1 MLFFLSDPNIIFT
14 FVSERSLLY
23 TMRISNK
30 ESFTDRQVE
39 IMQAAT
45 QRIDKY
51 GIQDLTIKNLA
62 ADLQLSE
69 AALYRHF
76 KSKNDILMSLLHYFI
91 QEMKQRLSVIIDQE
105 ELNAGD
111 ILKQIFDSQLRSFVN
126 NPAIVSVIFSEG
138 IFQFNKDLNKMVM
151 ELIELMQTNIQSV
164 IVKGVEAGQI
174 RGLIGAS
181 TITTIIM
188 GSMRMTVLKWKLS
201 GHKSNL
207 LQDGMTVLSGI
218 LNMLRINS

>member
-1 MLFFLSDPNIIFT
+1 MK
-14 FVSERSLLY
+14 
-23 TMRISNK
+23 ISQK
-30 ESFTDRQVE
+30 YSFTERQIA

-45 QRIDKY
+45 QRIDKH

-62 ADLQLSE
+62 ADLGLSE

-76 KSKNDILMSLLHYFI
+76 KSKNEILMGLLNYFI
-91 QEMKQRLSVIIDQE
+91 QEMELRLSAIISGTEIHADV
-105 ELNAGD
+105 L
-111 ILKQIFDSQLRSFVN
+111 LKMIFDSQLNSFVK

-138 IFQFNKDLNKMVM
+138 IFQFNKDLNERVMAMMKM
-151 ELIELMQTNIQSV
+151 MQIIIQSV
-164 IVKGVEAGQI
+164 IVKGIDAGEI
-174 RGLIGAS
+174 KKIADPS

-207 LQDGMTVLSGI
+207 PGDGNTVLSGI
-218 LNMLRINS
+218 LSMIKK

>member
-1 MLFFLSDPNIIFT
+1 
-14 FVSERSLLY
+14 
-23 TMRISNK
+23 MRISNK

>member
-1 MLFFLSDPNIIFT
+1 MKISDSNTFT
-14 FVSERSLLY
+14 ERQ
-23 TMRISNK
+23 I
-30 ESFTDRQVE
+30 E

-45 QRIDKY
+45 QRIDKH

-62 ADLQLSE
+62 ADLELSE

-76 KSKNDILMSLLHYFI
+76 KSKNEILMGLLNYFI
-91 QEMKQRLSVIIDQE
+91 LEMEIRLYAITSQTEIKAEDLLRQV
-105 ELNAGD
+105 
-111 ILKQIFDSQLRSFVN
+111 FDSQLGSFVK

-138 IFQFNKDLNKMVM
+138 IFQFNKNLSDRVM
-151 ELIELMQTNIQSV
+151 AMMKLMQINIQSV
-164 IVKGVEAGQI
+164 IVRGINAGQI
-174 RGLIGAS
+174 KEIADPS

-207 LQDGMTVLSGI
+207 LKDGTTVLSGI
-218 LNMLRINS
+218 LNMIKK

>member
-1 MLFFLSDPNIIFT
+1 
-14 FVSERSLLY
+14 
-23 TMRISNK
+23 MRISNK

-76 KSKNDILMSLLHYFI
+76 KSKNDILMSLLSYFI
-91 QEMKQRLSVIIDQE
+91 QEMKQRLSAIIDQE

-151 ELIELMQTNIQSV
+151 ELIELMQTNIHSV
-164 IVKGVEAGQI
+164 IVKGIDAGQI
-174 RGLIGAS
+174 RGFIGAS

-218 LNMLRINS
+218 LNMIKVNS

>member
-1 MLFFLSDPNIIFT
+1 MLFFLSDPNIIFI

-76 KSKNDILMSLLHYFI
+76 KSKNDILMSLLSYFI
-91 QEMKQRLSVIIDQE
+91 QEMKQRLSAIIDQE

-151 ELIELMQTNIQSV
+151 ELIELMQTNIHSV
-164 IVKGVEAGQI
+164 IVKGIDAGQI
-174 RGLIGAS
+174 RGFIGAS

-218 LNMLRINS
+218 LNMIKVNS

>member
-1 MLFFLSDPNIIFT
+1 MYFLFT
-14 FVSERSLLY
+14 FVSERLLFY
-23 TMRISNK
+23 ELMKISDTNT
-30 ESFTDRQVE
+30 FTERQIE

-45 QRIDKY
+45 QRIDKH

-62 ADLQLSE
+62 ADLALSE

-76 KSKNDILMSLLHYFI
+76 KSKNDILTGLLNYFI
-91 QEMKQRLSVIIDQE
+91 LEMEVRLSAIIGQVEVKAED
-105 ELNAGD
+105 L
-111 ILKQIFDSQLRSFVN
+111 LKEVFDSQLRSFVK

-138 IFQFNKDLNKMVM
+138 IFQFNKDLNTRVM
-151 ELIELMQTNIQSV
+151 EMMKLMQLNIQSV
-164 IVKGVEAGQI
+164 ISKGIDAGQI
-174 RGLIGAS
+174 REITDPS

-207 LQDGMTVLSGI
+207 IQDGTTVLSGI
-218 LNMLRINS
+218 MNMIRK

>member
-1 MLFFLSDPNIIFT
+1 MFLSDQMNFT
-14 FVSERSLLY
+14 ERQ
-23 TMRISNK
+23 I
-30 ESFTDRQVE
+30 E

-62 ADLQLSE
+62 ADLNLSE

-76 KSKNDILMSLLHYFI
+76 KSKNDILLGLLNYFI
-91 QEMKQRLSVIIDQE
+91 QEMKLRLSAIIDQE
-105 ELNAGD
+105 EVSAED
-111 ILKQIFDSQLRSFVN
+111 ILKQVFDSQLRSFVK

-138 IFQFNKDLNKMVM
+138 IFQFNKDLNGKVM
-151 ELIELMQTNIQSV
+151 EMMELMQTNIQSV
-164 IVKGVEAGQI
+164 VAKGINAGQI

-207 LQDGMTVLSGI
+207 IQDGSSVLSGI
-218 LNMLRINS
+218 LSMIKTKL

>member
-1 MLFFLSDPNIIFT
+1 MTARISDTVIFT
-14 FVSERSLLY
+14 ERQ
-23 TMRISNK
+23 I
-30 ESFTDRQVE
+30 E

-45 QRIDKY
+45 QRIDKH

-62 ADLQLSE
+62 ADLALSE

-76 KSKNDILMSLLHYFI
+76 KSKNDILTGLLNYFI
-91 QEMKQRLSVIIDQE
+91 LEMEVRLSAIIGQVEVKAED
-105 ELNAGD
+105 L
-111 ILKQIFDSQLRSFVN
+111 LKEVFDSQLRSFVK

-138 IFQFNKDLNKMVM
+138 IFQFNKDLNTRVM
-151 ELIELMQTNIQSV
+151 EMMKLMQLNIQSV
-164 IVKGVEAGQI
+164 ISKGIDAGQI
-174 RGLIGAS
+174 REITDPS

-207 LQDGMTVLSGI
+207 IQDGTTVLSGI
-218 LNMLRINS
+218 MNMIRK

>member
-1 MLFFLSDPNIIFT
+1 MKISDTNTFT
-14 FVSERSLLY
+14 ERQ
-23 TMRISNK
+23 I
-30 ESFTDRQVE
+30 E

-45 QRIDKY
+45 QRIDKH

-62 ADLQLSE
+62 ADLELSE

-76 KSKNDILMSLLHYFI
+76 KSKNDILMGLLNYFI
-91 QEMKQRLSVIIDQE
+91 LEMEVRLSAIIGQTEVKSED
-105 ELNAGD
+105 L
-111 ILKQIFDSQLRSFVN
+111 LKQVFDSQLGSFVK

-138 IFQFNKDLNKMVM
+138 IFQFNKDLNTRIMQMMK
-151 ELIELMQTNIQSV
+151 LMQLNIQSV
-164 IVKGVEAGQI
+164 ISKGIDAGQI
-174 RGLIGAS
+174 REIADSS

-207 LQDGMTVLSGI
+207 IHDGTTVLSGI
-218 LNMLRINS
+218 LNMIRK

>member
-1 MLFFLSDPNIIFT
+1 MGISDKN
-14 FVSERSLLY
+14 
-23 TMRISNK
+23 
-30 ESFTDRQVE
+30 SFTERQIE

-76 KSKNDILMSLLHYFI
+76 KSKNDILMGLLNYFI
-91 QEMKQRLSVIIDQE
+91 QEMKLRLSAIIDQE
-105 ELNAGD
+105 ELNAAD
-111 ILKQIFDSQLRSFVN
+111 ILKQVFDSQLRSFVN
-126 NPAIVSVIFSEG
+126 NPSIVSVIFSEG
-138 IFQFNKDLNKMVM
+138 IFQFNKDLNKRVM
-151 ELIELMQTNIQSV
+151 EMMELMQINIQSV
-164 IVKGVEAGQI
+164 IEKGIHAGQI

-207 LQDGMTVLSGI
+207 LQDGITVLSGI
-218 LNMLRINS
+218 LNMIKTNL

>member
-1 MLFFLSDPNIIFT
+1 
-14 FVSERSLLY
+14 
-23 TMRISNK
+23 MRISDK
-30 ESFTDRQVE
+30 SSFTERQIE

-62 ADLQLSE
+62 ADLELSE

-76 KSKNDILMSLLHYFI
+76 KSKNDILMGLLNYFI
-91 QEMKQRLSVIIDQE
+91 QEMELRLSAIINQE
-105 ELNAGD
+105 GLSAPD
-111 ILKQIFDSQLRSFVN
+111 ILKEIFDSQLSSFVK

-138 IFQFNKDLNKMVM
+138 IFQFNKDLNKRVM
-151 ELIELMQTNIQSV
+151 EMMELMQVKIHSV
-164 IVKGVEAGQI
+164 IVKGIDAGHI
-174 RGLIGAS
+174 KGFVGAS
-181 TITTIIM
+181 TMTTIIM

-207 LQDGMTVLSGI
+207 LKDGITVLSGI
-218 LNMLRINS
+218 LSMIKTNS

>member
-1 MLFFLSDPNIIFT
+1 MGISDKN
-14 FVSERSLLY
+14 
-23 TMRISNK
+23 
-30 ESFTDRQVE
+30 SFTERQIE

-76 KSKNDILMSLLHYFI
+76 KSKNDILMGLLNYFI
-91 QEMKQRLSVIIDQE
+91 QEMKHRLSTIIDQE
-105 ELNAGD
+105 ELSAAD
-111 ILKQIFDSQLRSFVN
+111 ILKQVFDSQLRSFVN
-126 NPAIVSVIFSEG
+126 NPSIVSVIFSEG
-138 IFQFNKDLNKMVM
+138 IFQFNKDLNKRVM
-151 ELIELMQTNIQSV
+151 EMMELMQINIQSV
-164 IVKGVEAGQI
+164 IEKGIHAGQI

-181 TITTIIM
+181 IITSIIM

-207 LQDGMTVLSGI
+207 LQDGITVLSGI
-218 LNMLRINS
+218 LNMIKTNP